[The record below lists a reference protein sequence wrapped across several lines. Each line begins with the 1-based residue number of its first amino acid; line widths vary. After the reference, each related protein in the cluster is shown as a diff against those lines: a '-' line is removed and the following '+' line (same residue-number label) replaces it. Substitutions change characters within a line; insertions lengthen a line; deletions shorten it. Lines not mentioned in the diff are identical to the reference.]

1 MKTWRCSLAALASLG
16 LSLSLAASPA
26 VGEARWHCSRQS
38 EAVGQQEATED
49 MGIFHLA
56 AMGNRSQSIGIT
68 LTDLIEV
75 YEGKPIWVN
84 GRRLNACFMP
94 GDSPLSVQA
103 LQSLGLNSATMQL
116 LARRSAIVQ
125 SHLQPVTDEAS
136 MQACLAK
143 HFPAVGYLSR
153 DTETDR
159 FVPCF

>member
-1 MKTWRCSLAALASLG
+1 MRLRVRGVCLASLWLAVCLG
-16 LSLSLAASPA
+16 SSLALA
-26 VGEARWHCSRQS
+26 EARWHCSRQPDS
-38 EAVGQQEATED
+38 VGQNEANED
-49 MGIFHLA
+49 LDSFQLA
-56 AMGNRSQSIGIT
+56 AMGSRSRAIGIT

-94 GDSPLSVQA
+94 GNSALSAQA
-103 LQSLGLNSATMQL
+103 LQSLGLNASTMQL
-116 LARRSAIVQ
+116 QSRRSAIVQ
-125 SHLQPVTDEAS
+125 SHLHPVSDEAG

-153 DTETDR
+153 DTETQR